1 MKMSREKNK
10 RDPGDRRNEIMRLYY
25 IIGAPPNHHLH
36 SFRPRLLPPVPQ
48 QQHEHAPLR
57 GGEGEDRKGII
68 LGGDSG
74 VGEREN
80 GWFHKKKP
88 TVHSHTP

>member
-25 IIGAPPNHHLH
+25 IIGPPPPNHHLH

-48 QQHEHAPLR
+48 QQHEHAPLTGGGKR
-57 GGEGEDRKGII
+57 REGIEGEGR
-68 LGGDSG
+68 
-74 VGEREN
+74 N
-80 GWFHKKKP
+80 
-88 TVHSHTP
+88 